1 MYKIRYQKKPQMN
14 MNTNQI

>member
-14 MNTNQI
+14 MNTIQI